1 MSTVGKWIIRL
12 FAAVGVLAT
21 VAALGFAL
29 TGISARE
36 DPPRA
41 EVVMARAARG
51 LLIPASTARAR
62 NPLLPTPEILR
73 SARAHWA
80 DHCASCHG
88 NDGKGDTKMGR
99 NLYPRA
105 PDMTAPATQK
115 LSDGELF
122 WIIENGIKLTGM
134 PAWGA
139 DSHEDDAETW
149 ELVQLIRLLPALT
162 EAELAEMKRYNPI
175 SRAELE
181 QELEMER
188 FLAGEGA
195 PTPAPSESHH

>member
-62 NPLLPTPEILR
+62 NPLLPTPESLR

-88 NDGKGDTKMGR
+88 NDGKGDTKVGR

-105 PDMTAPATQK
+105 PDMTAPATQE

-139 DSHEDDAETW
+139 SSPEDDAETW
-149 ELVQLIRLLPALT
+149 ELVQLIGLLPALT
-162 EAELAEMKRYNPI
+162 EAELAEMKHLNPI
-175 SRAELE
+175 SRAEFEL
-181 QELEMER
+181 ELEMER
-188 FLAGEGA
+188 FLAGEDAPPA
-195 PTPAPSESHH
+195 PTEPHH

>member
-62 NPLLPTPEILR
+62 NPLLPTPESLR

-105 PDMTAPATQK
+105 PDMTAPATQE

-162 EAELAEMKRYNPI
+162 EAELAEMKRHNPI

-188 FLAGEGA
+188 FLAGEDAPPA
-195 PTPAPSESHH
+195 PTEPHH